1 MTRHGSSDLLP
12 PHGLFEAHLTVRDLD
27 RAIAF
32 YRDLLGLE
40 LAHVVPER
48 QVAFVWIG
56 GPGRAML
63 GLWAGSAAPNV
74 MRLHLAFGLALEA
87 VLGSPAALRRSGVE
101 PLDCHGQP
109 TTEPSLIGWMPAASV
124 FFHDPD
130 GHLLEHLA
138 MLPHRPH
145 PEAGVVPYRAWLAR
159 WTDEGPTSAGPPG
172 TRGSGAR

>member
-1 MTRHGSSDLLP
+1 MIASSY
-12 PHGLFEAHLTVRDLD
+12 T
-27 RAIAF
+27 

-40 LAHVVPER
+40 LAHVLPER
-48 QVAFVWIG
+48 QAAFFWIG

-63 GLWAGSAAPNV
+63 GLWSGSVSPNTL
-74 MRLHLAFGLALEA
+74 RLHLAFGLALEA
-87 VLGSPAALRRSGVE
+87 VLASPAALRRSGVE

-109 TTEPSLIGWMPAASV
+109 ATEPSVIGWMPAAAV

-145 PEAGVVPYRAWLAR
+145 PEAGVVPYGEWLAR
-159 WTDEGPTSAGPPG
+159 WAGEGPASAGPPG
-172 TRGSGAR
+172 TSGAGAR